1 MVKLLT
7 LETECHCWTALWHA
21 ACSASQSFNINSS
34 WVATFWTPG
43 SRLGGKKRFVGMKM
57 LKKLQ
62 VLMTLPATLSYST
75 AVKNLSKHLY
85 AIMHSCKYLLL
96 KDMVLSWTWK
106 AYNIFID
113 HHICWAKRAL
123 IRHEVVACGVV
134 TPIEAGPTPRPIV
147 GAAVALAPRDSHTP
161 SSSAQTH
168 LGTRQTSGDAANV
181 SSTELPAGRTLVGLS
196 LETKFGV
203 GVWFLA
209 TLFGEQDILNLRLQ
223 LYCLLCS

>member
-1 MVKLLT
+1 MSLLDSPV
-7 LETECHCWTALWHA
+7 
-21 ACSASQSFNINSS
+21 ACSVSQSFNDITSS
-34 WVATFWTPG
+34 WVATFWTPS

-62 VLMTLPATLSYST
+62 ILMTLPATLLYST

-96 KDMVLSWTWK
+96 KDISWTWK
-106 AYNIFID
+106 VYNIFID
-113 HHICWAKRAL
+113 HHICWAQRAL
-123 IRHEVVACGVV
+123 VRHEVVACGVV

-168 LGTRQTSGDAANV
+168 LGMRQTSGDAANV

-203 GVWFLA
+203 GVQFLE
-209 TLFGEQDILNLRLQ
+209 TLD
-223 LYCLLCS
+223 LLINMDCVIVQ